1 LLAGQ
6 IEHLAEGVVAGGGAG
21 LGEPVE
27 QGGKVHALDLG
38 GVKKERH

>member
-6 IEHLAEGVVAGGGAG
+6 IENLAEGIVAGGGAG

-27 QGGKVHALDLG
+27 QGGRVHALDLG
-38 GVKKERH
+38 